1 MLIIILYKTGESLT
15 TARRQVT
22 TNLNPALTGYAAVRD
37 SYLGVILF
45 GTAKVANISDNA
57 KPPDE
62 KGRQPRGPRPPETHF
77 HVKISQIVF
86 PQVCSILLAEA
97 AVFAFFH
104 AAVAGVRAVVRGGLA
119 VVLQPLD
126 ARGDEGAGGG
136 SALGDGSLLGGDEGD
151 AHGLQLFLEVEVG
164 LILHALRVQRVAER
178 AQAFQLHALALR
190 HIVGQ
195 HAGHFGQDGQHVGIA
210 DGAYLGQPLGNL
222 LGFDGLA
229 HHYGLREI
237 DSRLFVELLFVISH
251 DWMVLD
257 AFSIVADYRA
267 DSG

>member
-1 MLIIILYKTGESLT
+1 M
-15 TARRQVT
+15 
-22 TNLNPALTGYAAVRD
+22 
-37 SYLGVILF
+37 
-45 GTAKVANISDNA
+45 GTAKVANISDTA
-57 KPPDE
+57 KPSHE
-62 KGRQPRGPRPPETHF
+62 KKGGNLAAPALLKHIFMR
-77 HVKISQIVF
+77 KISQIVF
-86 PQVCSILLAEA
+86 PPDCSFLLAEA

-104 AAVAGVRAVVRGGLA
+104 AAAVGVRAVVRGGLS

-136 SALGDGSLLGGDEGD
+136 SALGDGALLGGDEGD

-210 DGAYLGQPLGNL
+210 DGAYLGQPSAIFLVSM
-222 LGFDGLA
+222 GLPTTTA
-229 HHYGLREI
+229 CGK
-237 DSRLFVELLFVISH
+237 
-251 DWMVLD
+251 
-257 AFSIVADYRA
+257 
-267 DSG
+267 